1 MERDV
6 VVFGDWVVYVLRV
19 DVDVDV
25 DVDVGVGVDVDLE
38 LELDLEFLS
47 PNWARG
53 ILLSSN
59 VGRAGAWMWEW
70 RAGWGVGG

>member
-25 DVDVGVGVDVDLE
+25 GVGVDVD

-53 ILLSSN
+53 ILLSAKMLSSN